1 MSEHDILRMLK
12 DLEVRVESADEFE
25 LQLIKSAIES
35 VEATISCRRVANE
48 RVVPVFP

>member
-1 MSEHDILRMLK
+1 MSKHDVLRMLK

-35 VEATISCRRVANE
+35 VETTISCRRVAND

>member
-1 MSEHDILRMLK
+1 MYRQDVLRMLK

-35 VEATISCRRVANE
+35 VEATISCRRVAND
-48 RVVPVFP
+48 RAVPVFP

>member
-1 MSEHDILRMLK
+1 MSKHDVLRMLK

-35 VEATISCRRVANE
+35 GEATISCRRVAND
-48 RVVPVFP
+48 RAVSVFP

>member
-1 MSEHDILRMLK
+1 MSKHDVLRMLK

-35 VEATISCRRVANE
+35 VEAAIWYRGVAND
-48 RVVPVFP
+48 RVTH